1 MHGRGLHVQRHH
13 LYSFF
18 TRVDR
23 ILRRSLG
30 VSETAPT
37 DTTVKPA
44 PPVETGPINVVEDA
58 AEEGAEPSISVSARS
73 TLGRVKELLPIG
85 PTMPADAVSFGLR
98 NAPRGS
104 RLGFFAFSS

>member
-1 MHGRGLHVQRHH
+1 ML
-13 LYSFF
+13 F
-18 TRVDR
+18 
-23 ILRRSLG
+23 RSAAATLMASG
-30 VSETAPT
+30 FAAAP
-37 DTTVKPA
+37 
-44 PPVETGPINVVEDA
+44 

-104 RLGFFAFSS
+104 RFGFFAFSS